1 LATYAQEH
9 QEFLELLEEDRDSP
23 ILERPEILDA
33 LETRVTDLVANE
45 TRYANWLADVRALSG
60 MAAAVRWREIEVLIL
75 RDRARQQDLFDAP
88 LTDDDIESRS
98 SAALREAAALAVANE
113 FKLPY
118 YAGSSMVVR
127 LGSHNA
133 HQFLNVCGDLFAEML
148 VDVSLGRPPHL
159 NVTRQHRVLHNAS
172 ERLWESI
179 PRTVP
184 NGRDVQALVREIVA
198 IAQEENAKPRMPYPP
213 GVTGTALLMA
223 ERKTLLDPEYRSKN
237 PGAERLIAALASAV
251 AYNILNADL
260 DYSVKNNRYMV
271 LYLNRLL
278 CPRFG
283 LPLGLGGFKERRL
296 NVMIGWM
303 QKLPGHG
310 ARSRTM
316 PDADRLPL

>member
-1 LATYAQEH
+1 MSTDASGITQEGPPRATAKKSEGVLARTDIPTLTHPHRHH
-9 QEFLELLEEDRDSP
+9 QPDRVLTPDGATP
-23 ILERPEILDA
+23 PPRGHP
-33 LETRVTDLVANE
+33 
-45 TRYANWLADVRALSG
+45 
-60 MAAAVRWREIEVLIL
+60 RWR
-75 RDRARQQDLFDAP
+75 
-88 LTDDDIESRS
+88 LT

-223 ERKTLLDPEYRSKN
+223 ERKTLLDPEYRAKN
-237 PGAERLIAALASAV
+237 PGAERLFAALASAV

-260 DYSVKNNRYMV
+260 DYSVKN
-271 LYLNRLL
+271 
-278 CPRFG
+278 
-283 LPLGLGGFKERRL
+283 
-296 NVMIGWM
+296 
-303 QKLPGHG
+303 
-310 ARSRTM
+310 
-316 PDADRLPL
+316 